1 MMMYFYFDGRIIVI
15 YFNGKHLTE
24 NMFKAL
30 QSKTGSCAHSNP
42 YNTSFKKLMFSLQ
55 RFDCILAPS
64 TLSKNLVQVQ
74 SDGFLVDQTFHF
86 GFQFIGQ
93 NSHQSFGGKTV
104 FSSFLMI
111 SLRNVS
117 LPLKFALAIFAY
129 RSQICMFLHKGL
141 ESLGQ
146 TQILG
151 RCGHFATSQNEILFI
166 NFAHSTNGSSR
177 LFPQVSSKDNQIEIL
192 LDVVHD
198 LGFQEGLSSIVHD
211 FVAELG
217 LGNVLSELF
226 NTSSQWRRAVLIND
240 LVAFSL
246 RSRSIRQGGD

>member
-111 SLRNVS
+111 SLRHVSEQIVTRQIDVVNYFAQVLLEVGISQVLKVVQIVLRNIS

-141 ESLGQ
+141 DKPKFSVGVDTLPPVKTKSFLSTSL
-146 TQILG
+146 TPPI
-151 RCGHFATSQNEILFI
+151 A
-166 NFAHSTNGSSR
+166 A
-177 LFPQVSSKDNQIEIL
+177 
-192 LDVVHD
+192 
-198 LGFQEGLSSIVHD
+198 
-211 FVAELG
+211 
-217 LGNVLSELF
+217 
-226 NTSSQWRRAVLIND
+226 
-240 LVAFSL
+240 
-246 RSRSIRQGGD
+246 

>member
-93 NSHQSFGGKTV
+93 NSHPSSEGCPNRPEEYLSPIEVCLCHLRISF
-104 FSSFLMI
+104 S
-111 SLRNVS
+111 N
-117 LPLKFALAIFAY
+117 
-129 RSQICMFLHKGL
+129 LH
-141 ESLGQ
+141 
-146 TQILG
+146 
-151 RCGHFATSQNEILFI
+151 
-166 NFAHSTNGSSR
+166 
-177 LFPQVSSKDNQIEIL
+177 V
-192 LDVVHD
+192 
-198 LGFQEGLSSIVHD
+198 
-211 FVAELG
+211 
-217 LGNVLSELF
+217 
-226 NTSSQWRRAVLIND
+226 
-240 LVAFSL
+240 
-246 RSRSIRQGGD
+246 